1 MYFLTTRSIEHPETL
16 EVIVRRMT
24 ILSIEDVRTLAGEYG
39 VDSIPAVICADM
51 GAVESVVRDMM
62 AGRL

>member
-24 ILSIEDVRTLAGEYG
+24 ILSIEDVRTLAGYG
-39 VDSIPAVICADM
+39 VDSIPAVVCADM